1 MFCKGG
7 KSFNVVSL
15 LLHKLSNS
23 CRQIEIVLLGEITAT
38 NQTERMEEHCN
49 AKQ

>member
-7 KSFNVVSL
+7 MSFNVVSL
-15 LLHKLSNS
+15 LHQLSNS
-23 CRQIEIVLLGEITAT
+23 YRQIEIVLLGEITAT